1 MYYANY
7 KYNKKSSHVLNE
19 QVSWLY
25 NYTSISFALP
35 IIWKKS

>member
-1 MYYANY
+1 MQIRNIIKKAHMF
-7 KYNKKSSHVLNE
+7 YNK
-19 QVSWLY
+19 QISWLY